1 MGRMDV
7 FLVTPEREMWSGEA
21 SIVIARGSE
30 GELGI
35 MAGHAPLL
43 IQLGIG
49 PLFIQTETE
58 RLAAAVDGGF
68 LHVMSVEGDSRV
80 DILAEHAELAHE
92 IDLRRA
98 QQQLEDARRRLS
110 ESADDEAR
118 EEAQID
124 VAKAETRIG
133 LSEGS

>member
-7 FLVTPEREMWSGEA
+7 FLVTPERELWSGEA

-49 PLFIQTETE
+49 PLFIQTQEE

-68 LHVMSVEGDSRV
+68 LHVMSSQGDSRV
-80 DILAEHAELAHE
+80 DVLAEHAELAHE
-92 IDLRRA
+92 IDLQEAER
-98 QQQLEDARRRLS
+98 QLGEARRRIA
-110 ESADDEAR
+110 ESSDDEER
-118 EEAQID
+118 EAAQED
-124 VAKAETRIG
+124 VAKAETRIN
-133 LSEGS
+133 LRERA

>member
-7 FLVTPEREMWSGEA
+7 FLVTPERELWSGEA

-49 PLFIQTETE
+49 PLFIQTQEE

-68 LHVMSVEGDSRV
+68 LHVMSSQGDSRV

-92 IDLRRA
+92 IDLQEAER
-98 QQQLEDARRRLS
+98 LLDEARRRAA
-110 ESADDEAR
+110 ESTDEEQR
-118 EEAQID
+118 ETALAD
-124 VAKAETRIG
+124 VAKAETRINLG
-133 LSEGS
+133 ERS

>member
-7 FLVTPEREMWSGEA
+7 FLVTPEREMWSGET

-68 LHVMSVEGDSRV
+68 LHVMSSEGDSRV

-92 IDLRRA
+92 IDLQRA

-110 ESADDEAR
+110 ESRDEEAR
-118 EEAQID
+118 EEAQVD
-124 VAKAETRIG
+124 LAKAETRIN
-133 LSEGS
+133 LSERS

>member
-7 FLVTPEREMWSGEA
+7 YLVTPERELWSGEA

-49 PLFIQTETE
+49 PLFIQTQEE

-68 LHVMSVEGDSRV
+68 LHVMSSQGDSRV
-80 DILAEHAELAHE
+80 DVLAEHAELAHE
-92 IDLRRA
+92 IDLQEAER
-98 QQQLEDARRRLS
+98 QLGEARRRIA
-110 ESADDEAR
+110 ESSDDEER
-118 EEAQID
+118 EAAQVD
-124 VAKAETRIG
+124 VAKAETRIN
-133 LSEGS
+133 LRERA